1 MGTGIRALQRGAVD
15 DCQGDRDPKA
25 EAAGTP
31 ISAADLF
38 SRNIWLTY
46 VRQDASP
53 WVQTL
58 LAKIVAVMVAGL
70 ALLFILAINTTFIL
84 NFQLLGGVWILQ
96 TFPAIVFGLYTRR
109 FHRWALLAGW
119 VAGIVTGTLMAWAN
133 AFATSVYTVSLGP
146 LQFSAY
152 AGLIALAVNILVLLV
167 AQPVCQALHLPAG
180 TDETVSDDYEAEPEP
195 ARRREPARAG

>member
-31 ISAADLF
+31 ISAANLF

-53 WVQTL
+53 WVQ
-58 LAKIVAVMVAGL
+58 
-70 ALLFILAINTTFIL
+70 
-84 NFQLLGGVWILQ
+84 
-96 TFPAIVFGLYTRR
+96 
-109 FHRWALLAGW
+109 
-119 VAGIVTGTLMAWAN
+119 AGIVTGTLMAWAN
-133 AFATSVYTVSLGP
+133 AFASSVYTVSLGP
-146 LQFSAY
+146 LQSSAY